1 LAGSVDL
8 HCFALLMCR
17 NMGDDDGL
25 WARAVP
31 AALQGIRFSVP
42 SPTDRLLLTLAHG
55 LLFDPDPV
63 ADWALDA
70 SALIRSGTVDWDLLE
85 RETAMRELDPY
96 IASPLT
102 FLSERL
108 RVDIPSDMLGR
119 VTARV
124 REPFLSEF
132 QAFATAFPNTS
143 VDEATIDYLREAASL
158 RACKAAGYAN
168 RAPASRPKRALAGLA
183 WKRLPHG
190 GSPKIVEIPDDFSP
204 RSLLRLEVSFTMDE
218 VPPGKQA
225 GIEIA
230 APGLVLKRWLSGQ
243 VDASVA
249 NQFPKAVM
257 AVKGWSS
264 SLTGPFGSAVRLVL
278 RKASAVAAVGGG
290 LWYRVRRRPNSIRQI
305 VKFEVPAALFAKRGI
320 RTITVRAVGRWLIE
334 DVSVCWRE
342 HFQG

>member
-1 LAGSVDL
+1 
-8 HCFALLMCR
+8 
-17 NMGDDDGL
+17 MGDDDGL

-31 AALQGIRFSVP
+31 AALQGIRFWVP

-70 SALIRSGTVDWDLLE
+70 SALVRSGTVDWDLLE
-85 RETAMRELDPY
+85 RETATRELDPY
-96 IASPLT
+96 IASTLT

-108 RVDIPSDMLGR
+108 RVDIPPDMLAR

-132 QAFATAFPNTS
+132 QAFATEFPHAS

-158 RACKAAGYAN
+158 RACKAADCAD
-168 RAPASRPKRALAGLA
+168 RARASGPKRALAGLA
-183 WKRLPHG
+183 WKRLPPE
-190 GSPKIVEIPDDFSP
+190 GSSKIVEIPNDFSP

-218 VPPGKQA
+218 VPPGKRA

-243 VDASVA
+243 ANASVG
-249 NQFPKAVM
+249 NQFPKTLM

-278 RKASAVAAVGGG
+278 RKASAAAAVGGNW
-290 LWYRVRRRPNSIRQI
+290 WYRVRRRPNSIRQI
-305 VKFEVPAALFAKRGI
+305 VNFEVPAALFAKRGI

-334 DVSVCWRE
+334 DVSVCWLE
-342 HFQG
+342 HFPG